1 MLALCA
7 VENRCRSCIDQ
18 QFLLRDVTYLTGGVG
33 NEVPDQYQ
41 RVQWIQN
48 VDVMYLMERTGMDGR
63 QRRKWPYSPAMV
75 EGERGV

>member
-7 VENRCRSCIDQ
+7 VENRRRSCIDQ

-33 NEVPDQYQ
+33 NKVPDQYQ

-48 VDVMYLMERTGMDGR
+48 VDVM
-63 QRRKWPYSPAMV
+63 
-75 EGERGV
+75 